1 MANIKSNIKTKKQS
15 DKRHLF
21 NKAKISALKTSIKK
35 AKESKNEK
43 DLAIV
48 YANADSLSRKGIIHK
63 NRANRIKAR
72 ITNFINKN
80 KKNKSDQKLDKNV
93 VKEIN
98 ANESTND
105 NTLIQTNK
113 DKNSNAIKKE

>member
-1 MANIKSNIKTKKQS
+1 MANIKSNIKTMKQS

-21 NKAKISALKTSIKK
+21 NKAKISTLKTSIKK
-35 AKESKNEK
+35 AKESNSEK

-80 KKNKSDQKLDKNV
+80 KKNKCDQKIARKVDKENNN
-93 VKEIN
+93 KQID
-98 ANESTND
+98 D
-105 NTLIQTNK
+105 NTIIQTNK
-113 DKNSNAIKKE
+113 DQNSNAIKKE